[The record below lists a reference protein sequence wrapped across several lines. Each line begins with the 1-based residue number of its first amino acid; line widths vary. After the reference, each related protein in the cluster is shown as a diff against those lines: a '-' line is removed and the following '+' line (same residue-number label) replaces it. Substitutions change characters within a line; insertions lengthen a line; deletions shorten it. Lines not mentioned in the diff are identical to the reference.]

1 MNADMILTLMI
12 VVVTISFLI
21 DLVSGVLNYLSF
33 DKELPENVSDIYDE
47 KEYKKSQLY
56 KKENFRFNLFSSS
69 LGFVLMI
76 LILKY
81 GLLGELDSFL
91 RTVSPENEITL
102 SLLFFASIFIINDIL
117 TLPLQLYRVFIIEEN
132 FGFNKMSLW
141 TFILDKFKSYIIT
154 IIFGLILL
162 VPLLIF
168 IMLYPSDF
176 WIYFWIV
183 VSLFVVFINMFYTSL
198 IVPLF
203 NKLRVL
209 ENGDLRDK
217 LNSFAKKVDFSLSNI
232 FIIDGSKRS
241 SKANAYF
248 SGFGKNKKIVL
259 YDTLI
264 KNHSVDELVAVLAH
278 EIGHYKLKHIISN
291 MIISIITTG
300 IMLYIMS
307 KFLFNSEISY
317 ALGGNIS
324 FRHLEIFAFF
334 IIYSP
339 INTILSILLNIKSR
353 KNEYEADDFAVRSY
367 KKKPLIT
374 ALKRLSKDNLTNLT
388 PHPLYEFIN
397 YSHPSLSKRLNSI
410 NNLK

>member
-21 DLVSGVLNYLSF
+21 DLISGVLNYLDF
-33 DKELPENVSDIYDE
+33 VKKLPENVSDIYDE

-76 LILKY
+76 LILNY
-81 GLLGELDSFL
+81 GLLGDLDSFL
-91 RTVSPENEITL
+91 RTFSPENEITL
-102 SLLFFASIFIINDIL
+102 SLLFFGSIFIINDIL

-339 INTILSILLNIKSR
+339 INTILGILLNIKSR

>member
-1 MNADMILTLMI
+1 MILTLMI

-154 IIFGLILL
+154 FIFGVILL

>member
-1 MNADMILTLMI
+1 MILTLMI

-56 KKENFRFNLFSSS
+56 KKVNFRFNLFSSS
-69 LGFVLMI
+69 LGFILMI
-76 LILKY
+76 LILKN
-81 GLLGELDSFL
+81 GLLGDLDSFL
-91 RTVSPENEITL
+91 RTISPENEITL
-102 SLLFFASIFIINDIL
+102 SLLFFASIFIINDVI

-141 TFILDKFKSYIIT
+141 TFILDKFKGYIIT
-154 IIFGLILL
+154 FIFGLILL
-162 VPLLIF
+162 IPLLIF

-353 KNEYEADDFAVRSY
+353 KNEYEADNFAVRSY

-397 YSHPSLSKRLNSI
+397 YSHPTLSKRLNYI

>member
-1 MNADMILTLMI
+1 MILTLMI

>member
-1 MNADMILTLMI
+1 MNADMILNLM
-12 VVVTISFLI
+12 VVIITISFLI

-56 KKENFRFNLFSSS
+56 KKVNFRFNLFSSS
-69 LGFVLMI
+69 LGFILMI
-76 LILKY
+76 LILKN
-81 GLLGELDSFL
+81 GLLGDLDSFL
-91 RTVSPENEITL
+91 RTISPENEITL
-102 SLLFFASIFIINDIL
+102 SLLFFASIFIINDVI

-154 IIFGLILL
+154 FIFGLILL
-162 VPLLIF
+162 IPLLIF

-353 KNEYEADDFAVRSY
+353 KNEYEADNYAVTTFD
-367 KKKPLIT
+367 KIHLIN
-374 ALKRLSKDNLTNLT
+374 ALKNLSKDNLINLT
-388 PHPLYEFIN
+388 PNPAYVFVN
-397 YSHPSLSKRLNSI
+397 YSHPTMHQRIKAMRHI
-410 NNLK
+410 